1 MLTLVSCAVYT
12 LILRV
17 KDFLCVIWNQL
28 CSNLVDR
35 TFILLLPMPLGITLL
50 YWVTNSLFLWNI
62 DKLQVLQRRTKR
74 LEDRLN
80 NVRMRVED
88 QEFQTGRCRKEA
100 VDIWLN
106 DTGAKCEEVRM
117 LQNRTTWWNIPEQL
131 DFVFLIK
138 NLIREV
144 DELQNLGDFD
154 EVLSD
159 VREPIELPTTTLV
172 GKAANESI
180 CSILNWLDDGVTKIG
195 LHGIKGIGKTSV
207 LMHIYNQLL
216 RKGSD
221 VYMIQVPAKDSEYL
235 LQEEIMNALGFKIQE
250 KDRIR
255 RAAFLARKLQAMN
268 FVLIIDGLKNY
279 LSEDKVGIPLDE
291 KRGRIIVSSRSLDV
305 CRKTGCEK
313 MIPLGSLP
321 FDEACELFRQT
332 SYLAKQTEIDPVIED
347 LAQKIVKL
355 CKGVPRKIVDTATD
369 LRRVHDSSEWEDY
382 LKHELSNSVPSSD
395 QRSHIILGRND
406 WRR

>member
-1 MLTLVSCAVYT
+1 MEFYVTVLKIFYT

-17 KDFLCVIWNQL
+17 EDFLCVIWNQL
-28 CSNLVDR
+28 CSILVDR

-50 YWVTNSLFLWNI
+50 YWVTDSLFLWNI
-62 DKLQVLQRRTKR
+62 DKLQVLQRRTKK

-88 QEFQTGRCRKEA
+88 QEFQTGRRRKEV

-117 LQNRTTWWNIPEQL
+117 LQNRTTWWNIPKQL

-144 DELQNLGDFD
+144 DELQNFD

-159 VREPIELPTTTLV
+159 VREPVELPTTTLV
-172 GKAANESI
+172 GKAANQSI
-180 CSILNWLDDGVTKIG
+180 RSILTWLDNGVTKIG

-207 LMHIYNQLL
+207 LMHINNQLL
-216 RKGSD
+216 QYGLD
-221 VYMIQVPAKDSEYL
+221 VYMIQVTAQDSEYQ

-255 RAAFLARKLQAMN
+255 RAALLARKLQAMN

-291 KRGRIIVSSRSLDV
+291 KRGKIIVSSRSLDV

-313 MIPLGSLP
+313 MIPMGSLP
-321 FDEACELFRQT
+321 FDEAYELFRQT
-332 SYLAKQTEIDPVIED
+332 SYLATQPEIDPVIED

-355 CKGVPRKIVDTATD
+355 CKGVPRKIVDTASD
-369 LRRVHDSSEWEDY
+369 LRRVHDSSKWEDY

-395 QRSHIILGRND
+395 QRSHIILGSND
-406 WRR
+406 WRQ